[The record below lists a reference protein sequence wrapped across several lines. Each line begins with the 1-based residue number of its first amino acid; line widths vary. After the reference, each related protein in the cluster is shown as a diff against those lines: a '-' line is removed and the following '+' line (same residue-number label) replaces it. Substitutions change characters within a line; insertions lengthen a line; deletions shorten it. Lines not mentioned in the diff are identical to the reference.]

1 LAEEIDQVAWQN
13 NPGKRMTV
21 TVPASWLTKIR
32 GQVASLASPPSE
44 PPADLAAT
52 AQRIKQVAD
61 ALEGQS
67 DELLYPLYDAVRDLE
82 RYRPEPAD
90 GKQTETPLEYW
101 RSRATK
107 LQGELEA
114 ALKDGRTSR
123 SDAVG
128 EVEKSLRE
136 MSVWFEERRREKVAY
151 GDSEIMSL
159 SLHRLSKKTLKL
171 ADKLAGSEVG
181 ERYPCEECDQSNG
194 CEHMAEPGQGLC
206 KRLDAWS
213 NATPEPHP
221 DAESI
226 ANEMEL
232 AVVRLPPVQ
241 YEQLFDKVIEWK
253 DALRRLQP
261 HHADPSPSVAAVI
274 EDMEQPCFNVPDH
287 ESVYVTASRFRRWI
301 SQLRAATAG
310 PGEVCVIT
318 VNNPPL
324 EIYGMRVIANEAA
337 AIKEVNRLRHGLG
350 LSVDWC
356 TLPVH
361 GAPQPEKDG
370 AECSECV
377 TVDAMLDSAGAPRMA
392 KKDPRIRWLMNK
404 TERVEAERDKLQADL
419 DAECEECNRWREVL
433 IACYGALGETGAFVS
448 IPDHIKRIMADLAAE
463 REAHEET
470 RGHWREM
477 MDASNANVQ
486 RTREAKE
493 RLATERARADK
504 AEQAQEAQEGHMV
517 EAGRL
522 RAQMEE
528 LETQLDSTRH
538 RASEAEARAAH
549 EIRLA
554 KHQGEQRIK
563 AEKRVGELEKQLEAV
578 GDAAVRSLVQLAE
591 KHSQN
596 EPCAV
601 SCEYFHC
608 DSLLPRCGKTGK
620 TFPTIDNCPSP
631 PNQCEECDRHQ
642 LTIDGPGPCTD
653 RHNCAALRGKPPR
666 PSTESGEC
674 PCDGCECWRDAW
686 ERMEEC
692 REYSSEGTGDCPE
705 LDAYR
710 ASQTPCR
717 ECGKLPNTG
726 DGDGVWC
733 CETDMGSFVLYTP
746 TEWIDNNEEKKTD
759 DRKSAGQIPDG
770 VPGREPVRGNGDGG
784 NHRVDAEVRETMDA
798 NRIGKIGV
806 TGPSTKQIDSA
817 AQSGRA
823 NREGMELVG
832 ERIREAEK
840 G

>member
-1 LAEEIDQVAWQN
+1 
-13 NPGKRMTV
+13 M
-21 TVPASWLTKIR
+21 
-32 GQVASLASPPSE
+32 
-44 PPADLAAT
+44 ADTL
-52 AQRIKQVAD
+52 
-61 ALEGQS
+61 
-67 DELLYPLYDAVRDLE
+67 
-82 RYRPEPAD
+82 D
-90 GKQTETPLEYW
+90 G
-101 RSRATK
+101 
-107 LQGELEA
+107 
-114 ALKDGRTSR
+114 
-123 SDAVG
+123 
-128 EVEKSLRE
+128 
-136 MSVWFEERRREKVAY
+136 
-151 GDSEIMSL
+151 
-159 SLHRLSKKTLKL
+159 L
-171 ADKLAGSEVG
+171 ADKLAGS
-181 ERYPCEECDQSNG
+181 
-194 CEHMAEPGQGLC
+194 
-206 KRLDAWS
+206 
-213 NATPEPHP
+213 ATTEPHP
-221 DAESI
+221 DATT
-226 ANEMEL
+226 
-232 AVVRLPPVQ
+232 
-241 YEQLFDKVIEWK
+241 
-253 DALRRLQP
+253 
-261 HHADPSPSVAAVI
+261 PSPSVAAVI
-274 EDMEQPCFNVPDH
+274 ERMEALLLDWTRFH
-287 ESVYVTASRFRRWI
+287 GTAAGSIEVLKRLI

-310 PGEVCVIT
+310 PGEVVVAVSPDIGSAIAAT
-318 VNNPPL
+318 TWDEASERAL
-324 EIYGMRVIANEAA
+324 SEWGDHALIHRV
-337 AIKEVNRLRHGLG
+337 
-350 LSVDWC
+350 
-356 TLPVH
+356 PVH
-361 GAPQPEKDG
+361 GAPQTEKDG

-470 RGHWREM
+470 TSGLTGEINRLRRSRDDERARAAHYKADFLRLDNTVKNM
-477 MDASNANVQ
+477 
-486 RTREAKE
+486 EATHKK
-493 RLATERARADK
+493 LLDVARARADK
-504 AEQAQEAQEGHMV
+504 AEQAQEGHMV

-784 NHRVDAEVRETMDA
+784 SHRVDAEVRETMDA
-798 NRIGKIGV
+798 NLIGKIGTNNPTIEQV
-806 TGPSTKQIDSA
+806 DSA

-832 ERIREAEK
+832 ERLREATDSQSGDPEPPRP
-840 G
+840 